1 MANCKIEGVASTCRR
16 GPPGITLPLGFCS
29 QYFATTTQSVEPRG
43 IVKTGGGDIL
53 ALDRGRSP
61 AAVISL
67 HDDDNNGVAESVTIV
82 AEMNGLNHGVA
93 VHNAYVYASSDT
105 TVWRWAYSQNQ
116 RVKSTAYQV
125 VVRNIN
131 ANGQGGAPRGH
142 WTRTL
147 IFDEHDYLYVSV
159 GSVGNV
165 DVDDFRSRI
174 RRFKIPANGTLPSG
188 GFDFQQGE
196 IFATGLRN
204 EVGLAFDR
212 NKVLYGVENGADN
225 LVRDDL
231 GGDIHNDNPGEEL
244 NRFPIENLGKH
255 YGYPFCW
262 TEYKLPKSISPGGKG
277 TIWAWPSTKAVK
289 NDQWCRDN
297 TVKPM
302 LSMQAHSAPLGI
314 TFFNYTYVG
323 NDTEDCPS
331 GGGFPQYM
339 DGDAFIAFHGSWNRN
354 PPTGYKVVRVP
365 MNRNGS
371 PKVDDPI
378 DFLCHGKGGAKFPNG
393 FRPVDVVFD
402 KCNRLLVT
410 SDGTSGSGTG
420 VVVVQYNGEEDCAGC
435 APSPAGSSPSPT
447 GGCTECRED
456 QGQDPFMTILIIL
469 AVSAFTL
476 IFLWSAWILYKKVRR
491 GASIVDRK
499 KNEDEAH
506 TDEIKISA
514 R

>member
-67 HDDDNNGVAESVTIV
+67 HDDDNNGVAESFTIV
-82 AEMNGLNHGVA
+82 AEMDGLNHGLA

-105 TVWRWAYSQNQ
+105 TVWRWPYSQNQ

-142 WTRTL
+142 STRTL
-147 IFDEHDYLYVSV
+147 IFDENGYLYISV

-174 RRFKIPANGTLPSG
+174 RRFQIPANGTLPSG

-378 DFLCHGKGGAKFPNG
+378 DFLCHGGGGAKFPNG

-410 SDGTSGSGTG
+410 SDGTRGSGTG
-420 VVVVQYNGEEDCAGC
+420 VVVVQYNGEEDCSGC
-435 APSPAGSSPSPT
+435 APSPAPSPT
-447 GGCTECRED
+447 GGCTVCSED
-456 QGQDPFMTILIIL
+456 QGQDPFMTILIVL
-469 AVSAFTL
+469 AVSAFTF

-491 GASIVDRK
+491 GASVIDGK
-499 KNEDEAH
+499 KNEDEAR
-506 TDEIKISA
+506 TDEVKISA

>member
-1 MANCKIEGVASTCRR
+1 MGLLCTTRTCT
-16 GPPGITLPLGFCS
+16 PPQILQF
-29 QYFATTTQSVEPRG
+29 
-43 IVKTGGGDIL
+43 GGGL
-53 ALDRGRSP
+53 TL
-61 AAVISL
+61 
-67 HDDDNNGVAESVTIV
+67 
-82 AEMNGLNHGVA
+82 
-93 VHNAYVYASSDT
+93 
-105 TVWRWAYSQNQ
+105 QNQ
-116 RVKSTAYQV
+116 RTKSTAYQV

-147 IFDEHDYLYVSV
+147 IFDENDYLYVSV

-174 RRFKIPANGTLPSG
+174 RRFQIPANGTLPSG

-204 EVGLAFDR
+204 EVGLAFDK

-297 TVKPM
+297 TVKPV

-323 NDTEDCPS
+323 NDTVDCPS

-365 MNRNGS
+365 MNSNGS
-371 PKVDDPI
+371 PKVDEPI
-378 DFLCHGKGGAKFPNG
+378 DFLCHGGKWGQS
-393 FRPVDVVFD
+393 FRTASGLSMWCSTSATGCWSLAMVRVV
-402 KCNRLLVT
+402 LEL
-410 SDGTSGSGTG
+410 GI
-420 VVVVQYNGEEDCAGC
+420 VVVQLQWRTKLFWLYRQH
-435 APSPAGSSPSPT
+435 S
-447 GGCTECRED
+447 
-456 QGQDPFMTILIIL
+456 I
-469 AVSAFTL
+469 AVANR
-476 IFLWSAWILYKKVRR
+476 WLYGMPRR
-491 GASIVDRK
+491 PRTRPVHD
-499 KNEDEAH
+499 D
-506 TDEIKISA
+506 
-514 R
+514 